1 MDFIPPHPHD
11 FTIDSSSGFSE
22 VMDVNDRISHGTDAA
37 ADHFSH
43 DDSHMDAQSSM
54 YCADLFKPSKSSPD
68 SLDLS
73 SSNHPTMA
81 SFLDHGIQPQL
92 RDRHSNSSAIIPS
105 SDAESTLPFPW
116 DTYLNDTFPDAA
128 RSIRLGKDI
137 LRQAGTNCDD
147 DCRSMASCTSAC
159 GISCPSQCGDTGQGT
174 CCDDDTCD
182 DKELCLDERCED
194 AATPCT
200 DANCSGL
207 AKLEQFPLEPSFS
220 DGDKQAAAALAS
232 IGDTSLEFLPSGFQH
247 FHSDSQFGPHSC
259 FPGSACSHTFPP
271 GFLPMTADNGTIGN
285 FWEYLI
291 QENPLATHILQYHDP
306 RHSVEHVRPCI
317 ADVPNLAIPRCT
329 LPKTISGD
337 ALSHGLENNLEE
349 FTCGFEVNSL
359 DQFASHIFQD
369 HWPIHM
375 PIPELGSLSQP
386 SQIEDDFSLLAGRTS
401 IPPSYSLNTISSHEA
416 QFSSSDSSLQNPS
429 VVSSLSPF
437 PTSRTTT
444 PPAQAEESLTES
456 PSESVSTELTP
467 VSLVDADAAVDYTC
481 QWRNPDGK
489 VCHMQFKDA
498 DELHNH
504 TKSDHLKGM
513 SRQPPGFRCHWEGCT
528 RATVFGQKSKLERHI
543 QTHTGY
549 KPVKCSICGLQLS
562 AKQSLDQHMRVHTG
576 EKPWKCKFPGCS
588 HAFKQQSALTMHERT
603 HTGYKPLT
611 CDICGKSFGESSNLS
626 KHRRTHNE
634 RGGHSCPMCNKDFNR
649 LDQLRRHLHS
659 NHKCKP
665 EEADSIAKSVRLQ
678 SGKGA
683 RQKSV
688 GRV

>member
-1 MDFIPPHPHD
+1 MEFIGQLPHD
-11 FTIDSSSGFSE
+11 FSINTSPAFSE
-22 VMDVNDRISHGTDAA
+22 LMDTSSRISRGTGPA
-37 ADHFSH
+37 ADQFSH
-43 DDSHMDAQSSM
+43 DDSHLDAQSSV
-54 YCADLFKPSKSSPD
+54 YCTDPIKPSKSTQSP
-68 SLDLS
+68 LDLLPS
-73 SSNHPTMA
+73 SHPTMA

-92 RDRHSNSSAIIPS
+92 RDRHSNSSADIPPQ
-105 SDAESTLPFPW
+105 DVEPAFPFPW
-116 DTYLNDTFPDAA
+116 DTYLNDTFPDVS
-128 RSIRLGKDI
+128 RSVRLGKDTQ
-137 LRQAGTNCDD
+137 RQAGTNCDD

-159 GISCPSQCGDTGQGT
+159 GISCPSQCGDTGQGM
-174 CCDDDTCD
+174 CCDDDACD
-182 DKELCLDERCED
+182 DKELCLDEMCED

-207 AKLEQFPLEPSFS
+207 ARLDQIPLGPGFS

-232 IGDTSLEFLPSGFQH
+232 IGDTQLEFMQNSFQQ
-247 FHSDSQFGPHSC
+247 FHSDSHFAHHSC
-259 FPGSACSHTFPP
+259 FPGSTCSHTFPQ
-271 GFLPMTADNGTIGN
+271 GFFSTTADNGMAGN
-285 FWEYLI
+285 FWDYLN
-291 QENPLATHILQYHDP
+291 QENPLATHIIQYHDP
-306 RHSVEHVRPCI
+306 RNIVDHVRPCI
-317 ADVPNLAIPRCT
+317 ADHPNIAIPKCT
-329 LPKTISGD
+329 LPKTVSGD
-337 ALSHGLENNLEE
+337 ALNHGLGHNLGD
-349 FTCGFEVNSL
+349 FTCGYEIDTL
-359 DQFASHIFQD
+359 DQFAHHIFED
-369 HWPIHM
+369 HWPMHM
-375 PIPELGSLSQP
+375 PISELGSLSQS
-386 SQIEDDFSLLAGRTS
+386 SQVEDHFSLYTSRTS
-401 IPPSYSLNTISSHEA
+401 IPPSYSLNAISSHES
-416 QFSSSDSSLQNPS
+416 QISPSDSSLQNPS

-437 PTSRTTT
+437 PTSQTTT
-444 PPAQAEESLTES
+444 PPALPEGSPTES
-456 PSESVSTELTP
+456 PSASISTELTP
-467 VSLVDADAAVDYTC
+467 VSPAEAESMVDYTC
-481 QWRNPDGK
+481 RWKTSDGK
-489 VCHMQFKDA
+489 VCLMQFKDA
-498 DELHNH
+498 DDLHTH
-504 TKSDHLKGM
+504 TKNDHLKGM
-513 SRQPPGFRCHWEGCT
+513 SRQPPGFRCHWENCT

-683 RQKSV
+683 RQKSI
-688 GRV
+688 GRL